1 MNLSYFRFT
10 RVSAFFLAIL
20 CAIALLSI
28 GSAPAS
34 AQTAAGTIVG
44 VVTDPSGAAVVNAEV
59 KLNDPTTNSSQTT
72 KTNEVGRYNLATVP
86 PGTYE
91 VRASREG
98 FAASV
103 RSGIV
108 VSANNTVRADIQL
121 SVGAVSET
129 VTVSAAGEVLQT
141 DRAEVR
147 QSVDTNQLEN
157 LPNSIGRNY
166 QALFVTMPGF
176 DNIRSSY
183 NSTPSNLSVANYKIG
198 LNSGIF

>member
-1 MNLSYFRFT
+1 M
-10 RVSAFFLAIL
+10 
-20 CAIALLSI
+20 
-28 GSAPAS
+28 
-34 AQTAAGTIVG
+34 VG
-44 VVTDPSGAAVVNAEV
+44 NVRDPSDAAVAGAKVTLTNTETHQSREAI
-59 KLNDPTTNSSQTT
+59 TTDT
-72 KTNEVGRYNLATVP
+72 GGYDFATVP
-86 PGTYE
+86 PGTFE
-91 VRASREG
+91 VRAVKEG

-103 RSGIV
+103 RNGIV
-108 VSANNTVRADIQL
+108 VSANSTVRADLQL
-121 SVGAVSET
+121 SVGAGSET
-129 VTVSAAGEVLQT
+129 VTVSSVGEVLQT